1 MDMDCVVAKFVVLPK
16 SDPGGNEGSRQKKQ
30 AMRKRI
36 SAQYY
41 AWSYGRCRARPTLSR
56 RTFGLAPQFLRAVLL
71 VGFFTLPAC
80 GIENRMIF
88 HPSASIDHTPSEVGL
103 EFEDI
108 FFIARDGVRLNGWFV
123 PHREARSTLVW
134 FHGNAGNIGHRV
146 ENIKWLHDRV
156 PMNIF
161 IFDYRGYGRSQGLP
175 SEEGTYLDGAAALE
189 LMRKKLG
196 ADGAKKII
204 LFGRSLGA
212 AIATEMATRF
222 ERQGLIL
229 ESPFVSIAAMARVL
243 FPVLPIGPLL
253 QTRYDVRATIKKIK
267 VPLLVLHGD
276 RDEIIPF
283 EQGKLV
289 FEAAPEP
296 KRFFAIAG
304 ANHNDTVTVG
314 GESYFDQLKQFTD
327 WSASEGKRPLR

>member
-1 MDMDCVVAKFVVLPK
+1 ML
-16 SDPGGNEGSRQKKQ
+16 
-30 AMRKRI
+30 
-36 SAQYY
+36 
-41 AWSYGRCRARPTLSR
+41 
-56 RTFGLAPQFLRAVLL
+56 GLAPEFLRAVLL
-71 VGFFTLPAC
+71 LGFFTLPAC

-108 FFIARDGVRLNGWFV
+108 FFTARDGVRLNGWFV
-123 PHREARSTLVW
+123 PHREARSTLIW

-146 ENIKWLHDRV
+146 ENIKWLHDRL

-196 ADGAKKII
+196 ADGAKKMI

-212 AIATEMATRF
+212 AVATEMATRF
-222 ERQGLIL
+222 ESQGLIL

-243 FPVLPIGPLL
+243 FPFLPIGPLL
-253 QTRYDVRATIKKIK
+253 RTQYDVRATIKKIK

-304 ANHNDTVTVG
+304 ANHNDTVIVG
-314 GESYFDQLKQFTD
+314 GESYFEQLKQFTD
-327 WSASEGKRPLR
+327 WSASERNRSLR

>member
-1 MDMDCVVAKFVVLPK
+1 MSIFA
-16 SDPGGNEGSRQKKQ
+16 
-30 AMRKRI
+30 
-36 SAQYY
+36 
-41 AWSYGRCRARPTLSR
+41 
-56 RTFGLAPQFLRAVLL
+56 
-71 VGFFTLPAC
+71 LPAC

-88 HPSASIDHTPSEVGL
+88 HPSTSIDQTPSQVGL

-108 FFIARDGVRLNGWFV
+108 FFTARDGVRLNGWLI
-123 PHREARSTLVW
+123 PHRKARSTLVW

-156 PMNIF
+156 PVNIF
-161 IFDYRGYGRSQGLP
+161 IFDYRGYGRSQGFP
-175 SEEGTYLDGAAALE
+175 SEEGTYLDGEAALE
-189 LMRKKLG
+189 LMQKKLG
-196 ADGAKKII
+196 AGGAKKII

-222 ERQGLIL
+222 ESQGLIL
-229 ESPFVSIAAMARVL
+229 ESPFVSIAEMARVL
-243 FPVLPIGPLL
+243 FPFLPIGPLL
-253 QTRYDVRATIKKIK
+253 HTRYDVRATVKKIN

-283 EQGKLV
+283 EHGKLV

-304 ANHNDTVTVG
+304 ASHNDTVVAG
-314 GESYFDQLKQFTD
+314 GENYFEQLKQFVD
-327 WSASEGKRPLR
+327 WSASQGNRPLR